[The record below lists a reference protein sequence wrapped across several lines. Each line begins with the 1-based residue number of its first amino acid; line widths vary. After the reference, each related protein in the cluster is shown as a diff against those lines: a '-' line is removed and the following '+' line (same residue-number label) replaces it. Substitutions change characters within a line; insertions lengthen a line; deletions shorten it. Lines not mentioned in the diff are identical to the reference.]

1 MELYVGILSNNIDD
15 YDLRKFF
22 NIVGSQARFK
32 IVTHDHGGS
41 VKTRYGL
48 VEVDSEKLGFQ
59 LIARFNG
66 KELKGNKV
74 VVREYLRRNYSND
87 KRAINWRE
95 LEWHALERRTDDRRG
110 SLMREAVAR
119 QPMLAA
125 KVV

>member
-1 MELYVGILSNNIDD
+1 MEIYIGILPNNIVD

-22 NIVGSQARFK
+22 NIVGSQATFK
-32 IVTHDHGGS
+32 IITHDHGNG

-48 VEVDSEKLGFQ
+48 VELDSEKLGFQ

-66 KELKGNKV
+66 KKIKGNKV

-87 KRAINWRE
+87 RRDINWRQMDW
-95 LEWHALERRTDDRRG
+95 LGMERRADDRRG

-119 QPMLAA
+119 QPRLAA
-125 KVV
+125 ES

>member
-1 MELYVGILSNNIDD
+1 MEIYIGILPNNVDD
-15 YDLRKFF
+15 YDLRKFL
-22 NIVGSQARFK
+22 NIVGNQASFR
-32 IVTHDHGGS
+32 IVTHDHGNG
-41 VKTRYGL
+41 VKARYGL

-66 KELKGNKV
+66 KKLKGSSV

-87 KRAINWRE
+87 QRDINWRQA
-95 LEWHALERRTDDRRG
+95 EWHQLERRADDRRG

-125 KVV
+125 KF

>member
-1 MELYVGILSNNIDD
+1 MELYVGILPNNIDD

-22 NIVGSQARFK
+22 NIVGTQASFSV
-32 IVTHDHGGS
+32 VTHDHGNN

-59 LIARFNG
+59 LIALFNN
-66 KELKGNKV
+66 KSIKGHKV

-87 KRAINWRE
+87 RRDINWRQIA
-95 LEWHALERRTDDRRG
+95 WQGMERREDDRRG

-119 QPMLAA
+119 QPRLA
-125 KVV
+125 V

>member
-1 MELYVGILSNNIDD
+1 MEIYVGILANDIDD

-22 NIVGSQARFK
+22 NIVGNQASFG
-32 IVTHDHGGS
+32 IITHDHGNN

-48 VEVDSEKLGFQ
+48 VEIDSEKLGFQ

-66 KELKGNKV
+66 KTIKGHKV

-87 KRAINWRE
+87 QRAINWRQMDWPHE
-95 LEWHALERRTDDRRG
+95 ERRNDDRRG
-110 SLMREAVAR
+110 SLMREAVAN

-125 KVV
+125 SI